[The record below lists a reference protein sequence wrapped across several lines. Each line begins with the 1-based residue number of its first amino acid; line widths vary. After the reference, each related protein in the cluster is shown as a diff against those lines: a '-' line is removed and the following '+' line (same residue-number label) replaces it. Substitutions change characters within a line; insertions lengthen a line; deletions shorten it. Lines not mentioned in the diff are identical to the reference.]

1 MRRNISTNIVS
12 IGSMRI
18 AEDKGGGQG
27 GASSDGGEAG
37 GRRRSRVVVERTLP
51 SFRGRRSRGE
61 SRLLL

>member
-37 GRRRSRVVVERTLP
+37 GRCRSRVVVERTLP
-51 SFRGRRSRGE
+51 SF
-61 SRLLL
+61 